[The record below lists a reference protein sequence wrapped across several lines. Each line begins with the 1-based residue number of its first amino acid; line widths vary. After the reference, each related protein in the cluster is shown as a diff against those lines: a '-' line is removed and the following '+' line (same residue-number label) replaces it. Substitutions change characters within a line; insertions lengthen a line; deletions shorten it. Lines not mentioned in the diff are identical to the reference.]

1 MQLLDLAMKFT
12 INGFLTNFNTKFQ
25 SWAGIIV
32 TILGAIIMLAGIW
45 KIGKGFISD
54 NARTNWPMAIGAL
67 ILGGLLLVGGWSL
80 LTNTSND
87 VATELNE
94 MGGGT
99 GNPAQTSGKT
109 GKTGKTTS
117 IVYTIDNIVY
127 TID

>member
-12 INGFLTNFNTKFQ
+12 INGFLTNFNSKFQ

-67 ILGGLLLVGGWSL
+67 ILGGLLLVGGWGL
-80 LTNTSND
+80 LTSTSND
-87 VATELNE
+87 VATELNQ

-99 GNPAQTSGKT
+99 GNPAKTSGKT
-109 GKTGKTTS
+109 PAKTTS
-117 IVYTIDNIVY
+117 IVYVID
-127 TID
+127 